1 MITELISVG
10 TEILLG
16 NIVNTNAAYLAEKC
30 AQIGLQCYF
39 QISVGDNEERLK
51 MALKSALERSDVVI
65 LSGGLGPTDDD
76 LTKEVAASVLEKELI
91 MDEHS
96 KKRIQDFFE
105 KRGKKITDN
114 NWKQAMMPKGAV
126 IIDNENGTAPG
137 VIMEENGKIVILL
150 PGPPNELI
158 PMFEN
163 SIVPYL
169 AKKTNETIFSQ
180 TVKICGIGESQ
191 AETMIKDLLDEQT
204 NPTIAPYAKT
214 GEVHL
219 RVTAKAEDEKAA
231 KKMCKPVV
239 KELKSRFGAN
249 VYTTE
254 TDVTLEKS
262 IVDLLV
268 ANELTI
274 STIESC
280 TGGLVA
286 GRLINVPGV
295 SDVFKAGYITYS
307 NKAKRKVAGVKKAT
321 LHKYGA
327 VSEQVAAEM
336 AKGAAAVSK
345 ADVSVSITGIAGPDG
360 GSDEKPVG
368 LVYIGCNVKGKIT
381 VEKFQF
387 SGNRAK
393 IRENAVAYAMILL
406 RKCILEYYSEVTFGK
421 KVSDK
426 H

>member
-1 MITELISVG
+1 MIVELISVG

-30 AQIGLQCYF
+30 AQLGLQCFF
-39 QISVGDNEERLK
+39 QTSVGDNEERLK
-51 MALKSALERSDVVI
+51 MVLTTALDRSDIVI
-65 LSGGLGPTDDD
+65 LSGGLGPTEDD
-76 LTKEVAASVLEKELI
+76 LTKEVVASVLGKELF

-96 KKRIQDFFE
+96 KQRIQEYFD

-114 NWKQAMMPKGAV
+114 NWKQAMIPKGAV

-137 VIMEENGKIVILL
+137 VIMEENGKMVILL

-169 AKKTNETIFSQ
+169 SEKTKETIYSQ
-180 TVKICGIGESQ
+180 TVKICGVGESQ
-191 AETMIKDLLDEQT
+191 AETMIKDLLEEQS

-219 RVTAKAEDEKAA
+219 RVTAKAEDEKSA
-231 KKMCKPVV
+231 KKLCKPIV
-239 KELKSRFGAN
+239 KELKSRFGAD

-254 TDVTLEKS
+254 ENTTLEKS

-268 ANELTI
+268 ANDLTI

-295 SDVFKAGYITYS
+295 SEVFKAGYVTYS
-307 NKAKRKVAGVKKAT
+307 NKAKRKIVGVKKTT

-327 VSEQVAAEM
+327 VSEQVASEM
-336 AKGAAAVSK
+336 AKGASLLSK
-345 ADVSVSITGIAGPDG
+345 ADVTVSVTGIAGPDG

-387 SGNRAK
+387 SGSRAK
-393 IRENAVAYAMILL
+393 IRETAVANALVLL

-421 KVSDK
+421 KGSDK
-426 H
+426 K

>member
-39 QISVGDNEERLK
+39 QTSVGDNEERLK

-191 AETMIKDLLDEQT
+191 AETIIKDLLDEQT

-406 RKCILEYYSEVTFGK
+406 RKCVLEYYSEVTFGK
-421 KVSDK
+421 RGTDK
-426 H
+426 K

>member
-39 QISVGDNEERLK
+39 QTSVGDNEERLK
-51 MALKSALERSDVVI
+51 LALKSALERSDVVI

-76 LTKEVAASVLEKELI
+76 LTKEVAAAVLEKELV

-96 KKRIQDFFE
+96 KELIKEFFK

-114 NWKQAMMPKGAV
+114 NWKQAMMPKGAIV
-126 IIDNENGTAPG
+126 IDNENGTAPG

-169 AKKTNETIFSQ
+169 AEKTNETIFSQ

-219 RVTAKAEDEKAA
+219 RVTAKAEDDKAA

-254 TDVTLEKS
+254 TDITLEKS

-307 NKAKRKVAGVKKAT
+307 NKAKRKVAGVKKTT

-327 VSEQVAAEM
+327 VSEQVATEM
-336 AKGAAAVSK
+336 AKGAAAISK
-345 ADVSVSITGIAGPDG
+345 ADVTVSVTGIAGPDG

-406 RKCILEYYSEVTFGK
+406 RKCVLEYYSEVTFGK
-421 KVSDK
+421 RGNDK
-426 H
+426 K

>member
-1 MITELISVG
+1 
-10 TEILLG
+10 
-16 NIVNTNAAYLAEKC
+16 
-30 AQIGLQCYF
+30 
-39 QISVGDNEERLK
+39 
-51 MALKSALERSDVVI
+51 
-65 LSGGLGPTDDD
+65 
-76 LTKEVAASVLEKELI
+76 
-91 MDEHS
+91 
-96 KKRIQDFFE
+96 
-105 KRGKKITDN
+105 
-114 NWKQAMMPKGAV
+114 MPKDAI

-137 VIMEENGKIVILL
+137 AVMEENGKIVILL

-169 AKKTNETIFSQ
+169 SEKTKETIFSQ

-191 AETMIKDLLDEQT
+191 AETMIKDLLDKQT

-219 RVTAKAEDEKAA
+219 RVTAKAEDEKEAQ
-231 KKMCKPVV
+231 KMCKPIV

-249 VYTTE
+249 VYSTE
-254 TDVTLEKS
+254 TDITLEKS

-286 GRLINVPGV
+286 ARLINVPGV

-307 NKAKRKVAGVKKAT
+307 NKAKRKIAGVKKAT

-336 AKGAAAVSK
+336 AKGASVLSK
-345 ADVSVSITGIAGPDG
+345 ADVTVSVTGIAGPDG
-360 GSDEKPVG
+360 GTDEKPVG

-387 SGNRAK
+387 SGNRVK
-393 IRENAVAYAMILL
+393 IRENVVAYAMILL
-406 RKCILEYYSEVTFGK
+406 RKCVLEYYSEVTFGK
-421 KVSDK
+421 KGNNK
-426 H
+426 K